1 MPGKHD
7 GWEGANSAMAIR
19 RIPPTHAHTHT
30 QGQNKSHNRMHN
42 AAKRMQPSSC
52 CRYPERNPAGGRRG
66 LHSPAEP
73 LTRPEK
79 GDPWRVSCGQ
89 WQTGRRDGGEPVSR
103 LLGGGGA
110 PRFLFRPSRFFLRD
124 RCEKIDLI

>member
-30 QGQNKSHNRMHN
+30 HKDRIRVIIGCIMPLRGCNPP
-42 AAKRMQPSSC
+42 AAVDI
-52 CRYPERNPAGGRRG
+52 RNGTRPGGRRG

-103 LLGGGGA
+103 LLGGT